1 MNKTICLIGG
11 YGTYALMD
19 IANKL
24 ISNYSNSLSIDND
37 SSHPHI
43 IIDNI
48 NTSTFTVDKNECLI
62 ERNNVEKTINHYSKI
77 YNNKILLAVCC
88 NSISEMFLHY
98 PIDNKNIQ
106 YLNIISGVCN
116 YIKKHIPTNNK
127 LYLWCTEYT
136 FTSKNYHT
144 FLGNEYVIE
153 RNNNQEVIT
162 ELITNIKANRTE
174 HILYD
179 ELFKDIE
186 DESIVILGCTELPLV
201 KAKFKKYCLENKKN
215 ITFIDCNLIYAE
227 QIMHEYM
234 L

>member
-19 IANKL
+19 VANKL
-24 ISNYSNSLSIDND
+24 ISKYSNLLTIDND

-48 NTSTFTVDKNECLI
+48 NTSTFTGDKRECSI
-62 ERNNVEKTINHYSKI
+62 GRNKVEKSINHYSKI

-98 PIDNKNIQ
+98 PIENENIQ
-106 YLNIISGVCN
+106 YINIISCVCN

-127 LYLWCTEYT
+127 LYLWCSAYT
-136 FTSKNYHT
+136 FTSKNYHK
-144 FLGNEYVIE
+144 FLGNEYTIE
-153 RNNNQEVIT
+153 SNSNQDIIT
-162 ELITNIKANRTE
+162 ELIMSIKANK
-174 HILYD
+174 IN
-179 ELFKDIE
+179 DISCHKLCK
-186 DESIVILGCTELPLV
+186 SIENDSTVIFGCTELPLV
-201 KAKFKKYCLENKKN
+201 KDILEKYCLDNNKK

-227 QIMHEYM
+227 QIISEYNI
-234 L
+234 